1 VAGPLALAALGT
13 THPRHLDGG
22 TAGWWFTLH
31 LILLPLFPLLGSN
44 LWWLLAG
51 ERGALAWAGRVAA
64 FVYLTFYSGLDL
76 LAGVAAGLVRDKATR
91 GGTGEFANVEPWLFA
106 TGNDLG
112 DIGADAFLVGVLIT
126 GGLLLA
132 RHGRRAAPGAA
143 LLLVAA
149 LLFTRSHIYFPVGVG
164 GDAAA
169 GGGVRRVAVG
179 AARRGGAGVTA
190 TGEPDGAEPTFT
202 GDWPDS
208 ISYNSRSCSVNS
220 SYNLLR
226 YCIDMSYRLLLPLWK
241 VERPQ
246 PYGGGKSIG
255 Y

>member
-91 GGTGEFANVEPWLFA
+91 GGPASLPTWSRG
-106 TGNDLG
+106 
-112 DIGADAFLVGVLIT
+112 
-126 GGLLLA
+126 
-132 RHGRRAAPGAA
+132 
-143 LLLVAA
+143 
-149 LLFTRSHIYFPVGVG
+149 SS
-164 GDAAA
+164 
-169 GGGVRRVAVG
+169 
-179 AARRGGAGVTA
+179 RRGTISA
-190 TGEPDGAEPTFT
+190 TSGRM
-202 GDWPDS
+202 
-208 ISYNSRSCSVNS
+208 RSWSAS
-220 SYNLLR
+220 
-226 YCIDMSYRLLLPLWK
+226 
-241 VERPQ
+241 
-246 PYGGGKSIG
+246 
-255 Y
+255 